1 MMFFPLIF
9 ALPAA
14 YLAAL
19 IWLVIKRDRLGLV
32 ESVCY
37 AALAIG
43 TGAWA
48 ITRSRSSTAGIGFLF
63 LPALAALAGL
73 LGLLYGRWGKSAET
87 TRRVIGLLA
96 SAGGLAI
103 IVSNLVSGTQTITR
117 NRTRDDVQARYSAA
131 IASNRAQIA
140 TALQANPGRE
150 RAWLDSA
157 IIARLNDRPFLL
169 AALPHDSISPAV
181 ILTVAYNADLG
192 VTLEAL
198 RNPNA
203 SARTLERVYR
213 TASYPDYF
221 YQALAAH
228 HNTPPT
234 LLRALHQNPGVIS
247 GLDIWLAGN
256 PSTPQDVLTDIGRK
270 TTDHSVVAA
279 LLENPR
285 VDCTTMSALANNLM
299 KKQNRDADNP
309 NVARLTER
317 MPTVCPNAP
326 AG

>member
-1 MMFFPLIF
+1 M
-9 ALPAA
+9 
-14 YLAAL
+14 
-19 IWLVIKRDRLGLV
+19 
-32 ESVCY
+32 
-37 AALAIG
+37 
-43 TGAWA
+43 
-48 ITRSRSSTAGIGFLF
+48 
-63 LPALAALAGL
+63 
-73 LGLLYGRWGKSAET
+73 
-87 TRRVIGLLA
+87 
-96 SAGGLAI
+96 
-103 IVSNLVSGTQTITR
+103 
-117 NRTRDDVQARYSAA
+117 
-131 IASNRAQIA
+131 
-140 TALQANPGRE
+140 
-150 RAWLDSA
+150 
-157 IIARLNDRPFLL
+157 
-169 AALPHDSISPAV
+169 
-181 ILTVAYNADLG
+181 
-192 VTLEAL
+192 

-279 LLENPR
+279 LLENPS